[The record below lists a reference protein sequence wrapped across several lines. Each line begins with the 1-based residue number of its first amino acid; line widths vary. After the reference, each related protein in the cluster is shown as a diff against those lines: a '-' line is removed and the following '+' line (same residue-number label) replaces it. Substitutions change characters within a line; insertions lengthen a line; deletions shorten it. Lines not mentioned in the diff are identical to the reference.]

1 MTESIPESA
10 MKLEVRHISKQFGK
24 VVALDDVSLTF
35 HQREIH
41 TLLGENGAGKTT
53 LMNIIYGLYHA
64 DQGDILLNGEKQD
77 IKDPRDSLRLGIGMV
92 PQFFKLV
99 SDMSIVE
106 NVYIFLKN
114 TKFMINK
121 NQVTE
126 KVKELAELFH
136 FEIKDKLHIE
146 IGHLSEGE
154 KQKVEILK
162 VLARESK
169 IILFDEATNVLAPNE
184 LNAFLNV
191 IRDLNKK
198 GYTILYITH
207 RLQEALEISD
217 RISVFRKGELV
228 GTMPGKEATY
238 NKLTKMMVGAEF
250 EQKFTTPGKKLGEPV
265 LEVSS
270 ITVNDDRATPAVRN
284 LSFELYRDEIVGL
297 AGIEGNGSVE
307 LAEAIMGLRD
317 LQCGSISYYSEDLSQ
332 LPPRER
338 MRKGMTFMPGTH
350 SLVPLFSVS
359 QNSVLDYPEK
369 RPFSKR
375 GILNWGEI
383 NTHAEKIV
391 HTYQVQTPDVFFP
404 AGKLSGGNRQRL
416 ALGRKIEARPRL
428 MIAYQPTKGLD
439 INSQNFIYE
448 KFSEMKQ
455 NGSTILFIGADLDEL
470 YQICNRLM
478 VICRGEIVGVFD
490 DVTEVSKID
499 IGVLMTGGQDSLK
512 KDRDKDENF

>member
-1 MTESIPESA
+1 MTDSIHESA
-10 MKLEVRHISKQFGK
+10 MQLEVRNISKHFGK

-35 HQREIH
+35 HQGEIH

-77 IKDPRDSLRLGIGMV
+77 IKYPKDSLRLGIGMV

-106 NVYIFLKN
+106 NIFLFLKN
-114 TKFMINK
+114 TKFIINK
-121 NQVTE
+121 SQVTE
-126 KVKELAELFH
+126 KVKELVELFH
-136 FEIKDKLHIE
+136 FEIEDKLNIE
-146 IGHLSEGE
+146 VNNLSEGE

-184 LNAFLNV
+184 LDAFLNV
-191 IRDLNKK
+191 IRDMNRK

-207 RLQEALEISD
+207 RLREALEISD
-217 RISVFRKGELV
+217 RISVFRKGKLV
-228 GTMPGKEATY
+228 GTILGKEATY
-238 NKLTKMMVGAEF
+238 NTLTKMMVGAEF
-250 EQKFTTPGKKLGEPV
+250 EQRFTTPGEKSGDPV
-265 LEVSS
+265 LAVSN
-270 ITVNDDRATPAVRN
+270 ITVNDDRATSAVRN
-284 LSFELYRDEIVGL
+284 LSFELYRGEIVGF

-307 LAEAIMGLRD
+307 LAEAIMGLRG
-317 LQCGSISYYSEDLSQ
+317 LQSGSISYFDEDLAE
-332 LPPRER
+332 LATRER
-338 MRKGMTFMPGTH
+338 MKMGMTFIPGTN

-359 QNSVLDYPEK
+359 KNSVLDYPEK

-375 GILNWGEI
+375 GILDWGEI

-391 HTYQVQTPDVFFP
+391 QTYQVQTPNIFLQ

-448 KFSEMKQ
+448 KFAEMKQ
-455 NGSTILFIGADLDEL
+455 NGSTILFIGTDLDEL

-478 VICRGEIVGVFD
+478 VICRGEIVGIFD
-490 DVTEVSKID
+490 DLKKVSKVD
-499 IGVLMTGGQDSLK
+499 IGVLMTGGQGSLQK
-512 KDRDKDENF
+512 GK